1 MMKLSFNDTMIPL
14 HCLWAKSNN
23 RTCGQFELERNRKT
37 GNWKGIEK
45 VSNEELW
52 RAILSCQNEN
62 LLVETGVLCLKIQET
77 FVAVALKT
85 TSPN

>member
-23 RTCGQFELERNRKT
+23 RTRGQFEVERNRKT

>member
-1 MMKLSFNDTMIPL
+1 MKLSFNDTMIPL

-23 RTCGQFELERNRKT
+23 RTRGQFELERNRKT

-62 LLVETGVLCLKIQET
+62 LLVEIGVLCLKIQET
-77 FVAVALKT
+77 FVAAALKT

>member
-23 RTCGQFELERNRKT
+23 RTRGQFELERNRKT

-62 LLVETGVLCLKIQET
+62 LLVEIGVLCLKIQET